1 MSTITSLF
9 RFWTFYLR
17 LLAAFAL
24 SMAFTFLLPLCFDL
38 LPACTVVVFYRVYD
52 NEIDDY
58 ANNDYEGENEGMWT
72 SVVLPSAAPYYACLG
87 WDYEL

>member
-1 MSTITSLF
+1 M
-9 RFWTFYLR
+9 
-17 LLAAFAL
+17 LAAFAL

-58 ANNDYEGENEGMWT
+58 ANNDYEGENEGM
-72 SVVLPSAAPYYACLG
+72 
-87 WDYEL
+87 